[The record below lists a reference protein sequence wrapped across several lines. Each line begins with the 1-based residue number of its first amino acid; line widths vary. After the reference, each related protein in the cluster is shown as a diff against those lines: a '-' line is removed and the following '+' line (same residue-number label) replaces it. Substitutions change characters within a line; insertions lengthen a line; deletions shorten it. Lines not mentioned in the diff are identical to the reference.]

1 MNTISDK
8 VTCISWTLHEKDTF
22 MIMTNMIMMIRKI
35 LVLLYTLFIAIEFKS
50 GLHESLN
57 ITVLR

>member
-1 MNTISDK
+1 
-8 VTCISWTLHEKDTF
+8 